1 MWVQWYITPFLGT
14 KLFRS
19 VGLDLRTMV
28 HVAFGRTL
36 DECSPEYYPPEW
48 LDGHAHT
55 HRPLDDVLGYVAL
68 FRLARDPNRRQGL
81 SITS

>member
-1 MWVQWYITPFLGT
+1 MWVQWYITAFLGT

-48 LDGHAHT
+48 LDGHGIRIDRSMMCSGMLPFFA
-55 HRPLDDVLGYVAL
+55 
-68 FRLARDPNRRQGL
+68 
-81 SITS
+81 